1 MNNFLL
7 EGLRFEQVSCFDSD
21 KEVTQQ
27 TITSGARVLDRI
39 LGSARTKQVQPC
51 VCILMERG
59 ADYIATIFAAWMTGC
74 YVVPLNS
81 EWPAEKN
88 IEIIKKVKPDAIVT
102 DGKIDFPNEFKLI
115 FLSDLFL
122 DHIPSAS
129 SSAQEVTFRGLKPSD
144 IAYVIFTSGST
155 GEPKGV
161 VISVS
166 SYRAYIE
173 WTSRYFSSYSNSKRL
188 LLTSELTF
196 DITMGDLAFAIAF
209 GTSIGVAKQNKNIP
223 AILSMIMKY
232 EVDVLY
238 SVPTTHLA
246 LSAFALRKR
255 GSNLKGL
262 RLILS
267 GGDKFPW
274 QLVKDYCSLAPNA
287 HFYNVYGPTEV
298 TINCFAARLDD
309 KLELQRRSEA
319 VPIGECFDNLDYVF
333 LDNQGQVSSEG
344 ELCIIGQQI
353 MLGYFNDP
361 ERTAETV
368 AIDPRALYISRQM
381 YKTGDIGYLESGLVY
396 LKGRKDGLVKVRG
409 YRIHPDEVSRAI
421 DSHPEVDMSAVISF
435 GKQTDAT
442 LRAYVKLRLDSK
454 VEEAD
459 LIKYLYDKLPKYMIP
474 ERCIFVNDFPHNQS
488 GKIDKRALG
497 AEFYEC

>member
-7 EGLRFEQVSCFDSD
+7 EGFRFEQVSCFDSD
-21 KEVTQQ
+21 KVVTPQMI
-27 TITSGARVLDRI
+27 TIGAQVLDCI
-39 LGSARTKQVQPC
+39 LGGARTKQNQPG

-59 ADYIATIFAAWMTGC
+59 ADYVATIFAAWRAGC

-88 IEIIKKVKPDAIVT
+88 IEIIKKIKPIAVITDAEIPLSSN
-102 DGKIDFPNEFKLI
+102 FRLI
-115 FLSDLFL
+115 
-122 DHIPSAS
+122 S
-129 SSAQEVTFRGLKPSD
+129 SSEMFLNQIPNGSSGGGGGGLRGLRPSD

-161 VISVS
+161 VISVG

-173 WTSRYFSSYSNSKRL
+173 WTSRYFSAYSESKRL

-232 EVDVLY
+232 GVDVLY

-246 LSAFALRKR
+246 LVSFARRKR
-255 GSNLKGL
+255 GSNLGGL
-262 RLILS
+262 ELIMS

-274 QLVKDYCSLAPNA
+274 QLVKDYAQIAQNA

-298 TINCFAARLDD
+298 TINCFAVRLDD
-309 KLELQRRSEA
+309 KLELQQKNEA

-333 LDNQGQVSSEG
+333 LDEHGQSSSEG
-344 ELCIIGQQI
+344 ELCIIGPQI
-353 MLGYFNDP
+353 MLGYFNDA
-361 ERTAETV
+361 ERTSAAV
-368 AIDPRALYISRQM
+368 ALDPRTPFISRPM
-381 YKTGDIGYLESGLVY
+381 YRTGDIGYSANGFVY
-396 LKGRKDGLVKVRG
+396 LKGRLDGLVKVRG
-409 YRIHPDEVSRAI
+409 YRIHPDEISRAI
-421 DSHPEVDMSAVISF
+421 DNHPGVDMSAVVAV
-435 GKQTDAT
+435 GQQTNAT
-442 LRAYVKLRLDSK
+442 LRAYVKLRTGCNVAEAEIIRFLQSK
-454 VEEAD
+454 
-459 LIKYLYDKLPKYMIP
+459 IPMYMIP
-474 ERCIFVNDFPHNQS
+474 DQCVFVQNFPLNQS
-488 GKIDKRALG
+488 GKIDKRALAG
-497 AEFYEC
+497 DL